1 MSVITAPS
9 AGRQAR
15 ASSVGRPEA
24 FYPSPFFDIAENYLP
39 STIRETFE
47 WCAYY
52 QRTNPIISTVTS
64 RLAAYPITDIMF
76 DEGNEGLVEEWR
88 DLFETKLRIR
98 QFLVEQNLDRY
109 TFGNSFCTV
118 SFPFIKKLTCR
129 QCDHAVEAAKAKYQW
144 RDMKFMLHCQECDT
158 QHEAKVHDEYQKNLE
173 AVRLVRWNP
182 RVIEIE
188 YNEITGRSRYFYQMP
203 QYLRNQIT
211 LGIPDVV
218 QNVPQTFIDALRKKK
233 AILIESD
240 KIFHSRRASISTNPG
255 DQGWG
260 APLVLPVLKDI
271 FFTQVLRKSQ
281 EAVCMEHIVPMRVLY
296 PQVTGD
302 GNNFYSQVNLKSWQ
316 KEVELQVTKWRQDP
330 NHIPVLG
337 FPLGYQLIGGQ
348 GRAMLLHQELRVYF
362 DQIVAGMGV
371 PTSFF
376 YGEAQYCLRGD
387 TLVPTARGLMQLSEL
402 APLGTGET
410 TTLDLPTATHSG
422 EHSIR
427 RAHNVGEKEEWV
439 VETAFGFKLNGSADH
454 KALVLRSD
462 MSTDFVKF
470 SDLSEG
476 DFVIFKEG
484 AELWPDTSTHG
495 VTTEE
500 ARILGY
506 LVAEGTVTQMLTK
519 GRNRVSFDNT
529 DPEAIDDFVDCW
541 ETTFGKRPHVSWRE
555 FEGGNYPC
563 GHVEVSSV
571 SAMERLHA
579 LGLRPVR
586 SLGQTVPV
594 AIRTAPREAVCEF
607 LRTYF
612 DGDGGVCAHDADK
625 NMFSVTAASRS
636 EQLLR
641 EIQLLLLNLG
651 IVGGVRFDSEQE
663 MWVLRLAGRNLHRY
677 AAEVGFVSER
687 KCAALDTIQPGRN
700 NQNRELKIPFLRGH
714 VARLRKE
721 HFTGKSCLTNDGR
734 KLQLHVPQYGVTYG
748 TVRKKVNLETVR
760 ELEPELARNVEYL
773 LENEFRFAEV
783 QSVGR
788 SGVTVPM
795 YDLTVDTAHSYQAN
809 GLLTHNSGASVN
821 LKALENEFLGNRQD
835 MLRLVHFIRDAIA
848 GGCDK
853 TPIGMRF
860 RPFKMADDIQRA
872 SYDLQLSQ
880 AGLISQRSLL
890 QSRDF
895 DYARE
900 QTLLKTERSVQARV
914 SRQQIVDQ
922 AEAQGEAQIIQAKY
936 GAQAQVQQQEILN
949 QNGMAAPEQQQQQ
962 GQEQQGAAG
971 QQAQQGQP
979 QQPGQ
984 EQQAQPGQEQQPVE
998 SAGGQNLAVAA
1009 RTVAQQL
1016 SAMSEV
1022 DQYHRL
1028 EQLRANNPNLYE
1040 LVFRDLKSQ
1049 GVRLRPNPEQLPPRG
1064 P

>member
-118 SFPFIKKLTCR
+118 SFPFVKKLTCR
-129 QCDHAVEAAKAKYQW
+129 QCQHAVEASKAKYQW
-144 RDMKFMLHCQECDT
+144 RDTKFMLHCQECDT

-188 YNEITGRSRYFYQMP
+188 YNEITGRSRYFYRMP

-218 QNVPQTFIDALRKKK
+218 QNVPQTFIDAIRKKK

-348 GRAMLLHQELRVYF
+348 GRAILLHQELRVYF

-376 YGEAQYCLRGD
+376 YGEAQY
-387 TLVPTARGLMQLSEL
+387 
-402 APLGTGET
+402 
-410 TTLDLPTATHSG
+410 
-422 EHSIR
+422 
-427 RAHNVGEKEEWV
+427 
-439 VETAFGFKLNGSADH
+439 
-454 KALVLRSD
+454 
-462 MSTDFVKF
+462 
-470 SDLSEG
+470 
-476 DFVIFKEG
+476 
-484 AELWPDTSTHG
+484 
-495 VTTEE
+495 
-500 ARILGY
+500 
-506 LVAEGTVTQMLTK
+506 
-519 GRNRVSFDNT
+519 
-529 DPEAIDDFVDCW
+529 
-541 ETTFGKRPHVSWRE
+541 
-555 FEGGNYPC
+555 
-563 GHVEVSSV
+563 
-571 SAMERLHA
+571 
-579 LGLRPVR
+579 
-586 SLGQTVPV
+586 
-594 AIRTAPREAVCEF
+594 
-607 LRTYF
+607 
-612 DGDGGVCAHDADK
+612 
-625 NMFSVTAASRS
+625 
-636 EQLLR
+636 
-641 EIQLLLLNLG
+641 
-651 IVGGVRFDSEQE
+651 
-663 MWVLRLAGRNLHRY
+663 
-677 AAEVGFVSER
+677 
-687 KCAALDTIQPGRN
+687 
-700 NQNRELKIPFLRGH
+700 
-714 VARLRKE
+714 
-721 HFTGKSCLTNDGR
+721 
-734 KLQLHVPQYGVTYG
+734 
-748 TVRKKVNLETVR
+748 
-760 ELEPELARNVEYL
+760 
-773 LENEFRFAEV
+773 
-783 QSVGR
+783 
-788 SGVTVPM
+788 
-795 YDLTVDTAHSYQAN
+795 
-809 GLLTHNSGASVN
+809 SGASVN

-880 AGLISQRSLL
+880 GGLISQRSLL

-895 DYARE
+895 DYDRE

-922 AEAQGEAQIIQAKY
+922 AAAQGEAQIIQAKY

-949 QNGMAAPEQQQQQ
+949 QNGMATPEQQQQQ

-1049 GVRLRPNPEQLPPRG
+1049 GVRLRPNPEQLPSRG